1 MFIKPSKIIVYAA
14 IGAMFAFMG
23 AIAYYSTYDIPELEK
38 SELELISVNIAEIN
52 SVENRLY
59 LEVVFG
65 ITNHGERTVTVPEIS
80 FELFADGTSLGAS
93 SYSVS
98 DIPLTGRALLTSG
111 LQVPLVG
118 EITVS
123 QTDDIKDVYE
133 AIAAGESLNYRVIGQ
148 YTIET
153 AWQVIDIQFDSSIK
167 FFIKFVVKQMGRER
181 FELST
186 TAVSRQYPN
195 QLDHRPMSAKHYCW
209 IINV

>member
-1 MFIKPSKIIVYAA
+1 
-14 IGAMFAFMG
+14 MFAFMG
-23 AIAYYSTYDIPELEK
+23 GIVYFSTYDIPELEK

-153 AWQVIDIQFDSSIK
+153 AWQVIDIQFDSSI
-167 FFIKFVVKQMGRER
+167 
-181 FELST
+181 
-186 TAVSRQYPN
+186 
-195 QLDHRPMSAKHYCW
+195 
-209 IINV
+209 